1 MWARVCTRVL
11 SPRESTRFLRAGR
24 DHHTALSEF
33 PMWPGNRCGWND
45 LTFSFSAEKYLWF
58 YFLTCSSLSST
69 RPYVINT
76 FKRAWVERVGDYVHS
91 AVSTG
96 RRVATGFSLW
106 VQVAA
111 WGIESHKFGV
121 YFRVHWHFT
130 TVADTA
136 PDAVG
141 STHLCWNALWPISL
155 AALFTSSGT
164 ASFSASETWYTAW
177 PASSR

>member
-1 MWARVCTRVL
+1 MNLQDSWGQEGTSMQHYLNSLCGLGTDVDGMIWPLV
-11 SPRESTRFLRAGR
+11 SPKRSI
-24 DHHTALSEF
+24 
-33 PMWPGNRCGWND
+33 
-45 LTFSFSAEKYLWF
+45 
-58 YFLTCSSLSST
+58 FLTCSSPSSI
-69 RPYVINT
+69 RPYGINT

-96 RRVATGFSLW
+96 RGVATDFSLW

-130 TVADTA
+130 TVANTA

>member
-1 MWARVCTRVL
+1 MWVRVCTLVL
-11 SPRESTRFLRAGR
+11 SPRESTGFLRAGR
-24 DHHTALSEF
+24 DHHAVLSEF
-33 PMWPGNRCGWND
+33 PVWPGDRRGWD
-45 LTFSFSAEKYLWF
+45 DSTFSFSEEKHLWF
-58 YFLTCSSLSST
+58 YFLASSSPSSVG
-69 RPYVINT
+69 PYVTNT
-76 FKRAWVERVGDYVHS
+76 CKGAWVERVGDYVHL

-96 RRVATGFSLW
+96 RGVATDFSLW

-111 WGIESHKFGV
+111 WGIESHEFGV